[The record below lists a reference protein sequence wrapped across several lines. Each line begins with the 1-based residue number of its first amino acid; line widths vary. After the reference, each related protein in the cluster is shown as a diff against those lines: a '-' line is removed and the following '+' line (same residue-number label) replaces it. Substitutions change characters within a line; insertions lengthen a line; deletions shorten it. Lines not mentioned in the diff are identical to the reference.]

1 MVYGATLVVETLHAT
16 SLLRS
21 RPQQDLLEMN
31 AIAGLFSPYIYG
43 IATDSDQG

>member
-1 MVYGATLVVETLHAT
+1 MQRLY
-16 SLLRS
+16 SDR
-21 RPQQDLLEMN
+21 LLEMN